1 MRAILFFLLIS
12 SLLSADTEK
21 LYQNGKDI
29 KVEIYKNRS
38 FKVLRADGSVLRK
51 PTQHEQFFIDKS
63 NGALKI
69 DYKIIE
75 KIGGVDIEYSLVNPT
90 LKPQAIPDFTVDG
103 LTFKN
108 VSNNGYIEILNT
120 LNFQYM
126 HKRELNEQA
135 FLKYRY
141 FDVNGENHVYPEVY
155 SPVIVAHDKDYAVGS
170 SLNFF
175 YQKDRLQPHMRVY
188 KLHNGLWRYSYNGI
202 DNRKLEPKESLRL
215 TLSIRFA
222 KPKNWLYTL
231 FPYKKH
237 FNKLYGKDKNIVPKD
252 LRPISGIILSYGSA
266 AYENYLECQDKEVN
280 CDSDLNNISKYN
292 LYGYNYYIRP
302 DLYGLDG
309 KNSQYQDQ
317 RFITTYIQK
326 LQKSGFKRSMIWTH
340 SGQYWRCPK
349 GKIAN
354 NDGYVECTT
363 NYPPQFMNA
372 PSQKVKASLSA
383 FKKFKNSGIALGL
396 WWGRSGQVPYP
407 LTWNPK
413 EVIPFDIEKKTH
425 IDFYLNEL
433 AFAKYIGATEIGLD
447 AYSNMKIESQLPWLI
462 KMKKLLP
469 DMKFYNEGTVSDFL
483 HTQTSAFI
491 QPQNPWVSHG
501 KGPIEGRASL
511 MDYLNPNAE
520 VIVYF
525 SESTPSLNRVQQL
538 INWGY
543 TPLILAHPN
552 IFENQLLNI
561 RALKIK

>member
-1 MRAILFFLLIS
+1 MRAILFFFLIS
-12 SLLSADTEK
+12 SLLPADTDK
-21 LYQNGKDI
+21 LYQNGTDI
-29 KVEIYKNRS
+29 KVEIFKNRS
-38 FKVLRADGSVLRK
+38 FKVTRSDGLVLRES
-51 PTQHEQFFIDKS
+51 TRHEQFFIDK
-63 NGALKI
+63 NHGGVKI
-69 DYKIIE
+69 DFKIIK
-75 KIGGVDIEYSLVNPT
+75 KIGGVDIEYALINPT
-90 LKPQAIPDFTVDG
+90 LKPQNIPDFTVDG

-108 VSNNGYIEILNT
+108 ATKDNYIEILNT

-126 HKRELNEQA
+126 HKRGFDEQEFLN
-135 FLKYRY
+135 YRY

-155 SPVIVAHDKDYAVGS
+155 SPVIVASDREYSVGS
-170 SLNFF
+170 SLNFS
-175 YQKDRLQPHMRVY
+175 YQKDRLEPHMRVY
-188 KLHNGLWRYSYNGI
+188 KLHNGLWRYSYKDI
-202 DNRKLEPKESLRL
+202 ANRKLAPNESLYL
-215 TLSIRFA
+215 TLSLRFA

-231 FPYKKH
+231 YPYKKH
-237 FNKLYGKDKNIVPKD
+237 FNNLYANQKDIVPKD

-280 CDSDLNNISKYN
+280 CDNDLNNISKYN

-309 KNSQYQDQ
+309 ENSEHQNQK
-317 RFITTYIQK
+317 FITTYIKK
-326 LQKSGFKRSMIWTH
+326 LQKSGFKRSMIWTP
-340 SGQYWRCPK
+340 SGQYWRCPQN
-349 GKIAN
+349 KIAN
-354 NDGYVECTT
+354 NDGYMECTT
-363 NYPPQFMNA
+363 NYPPQFMSV
-372 PSQKVKASLSA
+372 PSKKVKESLNA
-383 FKKFKNSGIALGL
+383 FKKFQNSGISLGL
-396 WWGRSGQVPYP
+396 WWGRAGQVPYP

-413 EVIPFDIEKKTH
+413 EVIPFDIKDQKH

-433 AFAKYIGATEIGLD
+433 SFAKYLGVNEIGLD
-447 AYSNMKIESQLPWLI
+447 AYSNMKIESQLPWLR

-469 DMKFYNEGTVSDFL
+469 TMKFYNEGSVSDFL

-501 KGPIEGRASL
+501 RGPIKGRANL

-525 SESTPSLNRVQQL
+525 PESTPSLNRLQQL

-552 IFENQLLNI
+552 IFGEQLIDI